1 MKSSLCF
8 LAGVAAWAVPA
19 LAGTNGFTV
28 PTFRGQPAS
37 TVAGW
42 ESFTV
47 ATDNLVGNAPDLP
60 GSTATARILQFDPNA
75 VILGSGNLYNQ
86 NHVSRFQLR
95 YSAADGAGL
104 VVLQMRTL
112 GNELSYDSV
121 RLTYDLGAGPVSLGA
136 TREELSRVSLG
147 PPGQGPGGSAIS
159 SRWTWDISAAA
170 PTSYTISFQA
180 SDVSLSLD
188 SATLDT
194 LAAKAV
200 PEPGT
205 WALLGTGAAAL
216 ALAGWRRR

>member
-1 MKSSLCF
+1 MKLSLPI
-8 LAGVAAWAVPA
+8 LAGVAALAVQA

-37 TVAGW
+37 TVGGW
-42 ESFTV
+42 ENFTV
-47 ATDNLVGNAPDLP
+47 ATDNLIGNSPDMP
-60 GSTATARILQFDPNA
+60 GSTATARIIQFDPNA
-75 VILGSGNLYNQ
+75 IILGSGNLYNQ
-86 NHVSRFQLR
+86 NHVSRFELR
-95 YSAADGAGL
+95 YSSTDGAGL

-112 GNELSYDSV
+112 GNELSYDNV
-121 RLTYDLGAGPVSLGA
+121 RLTYDLGAGPISVGA

-147 PPGQGPGGSAIS
+147 PPGQGPGGSAVS
-159 SRWTWDISAAA
+159 SKWSWDISAAA

-188 SATLDT
+188 SATVDT

-205 WALLGTGAAAL
+205 WALLGTGAVAL
-216 ALAGWRRR
+216 ALYGWRRR